1 MLLVWQGKRGALL
14 EPDEAILKQVVR
26 DGSQSKSY
34 L

>member
-1 MLLVWQGKRGALL
+1 MLSILKCALQVL
-14 EPDEAILKQVVR
+14 EPDEAIIKQVVR